1 MAVAERVLNPSK
13 VWKAVIVDVCILAFV
28 YFIPT
33 LSHLIAVPIY
43 YFEPM
48 RIALFI
54 SILFLRDRKNAYV
67 LAFTLP
73 LFSYLVA
80 GHPIAVK
87 NVIMAIE
94 LFVNVWIL
102 CKLLDRKVSPFLSCL
117 ISIVLSKVLYY
128 GMKYIVISA
137 GWLNLKMIDTSILV
151 QIVIAAILSVLF
163 WVVYC
168 KRKD

>member
-1 MAVAERVLNPSK
+1 MAVAERVLNTSK
-13 VWKAVIVDVCILAFV
+13 IWKAVMVDVCILAFV

-33 LSHLIAVPIY
+33 LSHITAVPIY

-54 SILFLRDRKNAYV
+54 SILFLRDYKNAYV

-73 LFSYLVA
+73 IFSFLVA

-94 LFVNVWIL
+94 LFLNVWLL
-102 CKLLDRKVSPFLSCL
+102 CKLLDRKVNTFLSCL

-128 GMKYIVISA
+128 GMKYSVITA
-137 GWLNLKMIDTSILV
+137 GWLNIKMIDTSILV
-151 QIVIAAILSVLF
+151 QIVIATILSVFF
-163 WVVYC
+163 WVVY
-168 KRKD
+168 RK